1 MMFNFWANQ
10 HLFLAIAREEATPL
24 VEAYQQ
30 FPPMPPTAQ
39 WANFLRNHDEIDLG
53 RLSDEDRA
61 LCFERFGPEESMQL
75 YGRGVRRRLSP
86 MLQGDRRRIE
96 LANSLIFTLPGTP
109 VIRYGEEI
117 GMGDDL
123 SLKERDAIRTPM
135 QWDGGPNGGFSTA
148 SPDRLAR
155 PVISEGEYRSER
167 INVASQRLDPDSLLN
182 WTERAIRA
190 RKESP
195 AFGWGEMRL
204 LETGDP
210 AVMAHCMQ
218 WRGETVIAVHNF
230 SRATRTVTLKALDG
244 AEGMAQIFGRD
255 IREPIQTASAVLD
268 LDGYDYRWLRVRRLR
283 S

>member
-1 MMFNFWANQ
+1 
-10 HLFLAIAREEATPL
+10 
-24 VEAYQQ
+24 
-30 FPPMPPTAQ
+30 MPPTAQ

-61 LCFERFGPEESMQL
+61 LCFQKFGSEQSMQL

-96 LANSLIFTLPGTP
+96 LAYSLLFTLPGTP

-135 QWDGGPNGGFSTA
+135 QWDGGPNGGFSSA
-148 SPDRLAR
+148 PPDKLVK
-155 PVISEGEYRSER
+155 PVISEGEYRYER
-167 INVASQRLDPDSLLN
+167 INVAAQRLDPDSLLN
-182 WTERAIRA
+182 WTERAVRA

-195 AFGWGEMRL
+195 AFGWGTMRM

-210 AVMAHCMQ
+210 AVMAHCMEWQ
-218 WRGETVIAVHNF
+218 GETVVAVHNF
-230 SRATRTVTLKALDG
+230 SRATRTVRLDALDG
-244 AEGMAQIFGRD
+244 AEGMTQVFGRD
-255 IREPIQTASAVLD
+255 IREPIQTPSPVID
-268 LDGYDYRWLRVRRLR
+268 LDGYDYRWLRARRLA